1 MMKRRFL
8 ISGGGTGG
16 HIFPALAIAKEIE
29 RRYPHCVL
37 LFVGASDRME
47 MDKIPAA
54 GYSIKGLWI
63 SGFQRSFSLKNFLFP
78 IKLIFSVLRS
88 FFIVLRFNPDVV
100 IGTGGYA
107 SGPVLWIASLLRI
120 PTLIQE
126 QNSYPG
132 ITNKILSSKVSK
144 VCVAYLGLD
153 RFFPK
158 EKLHITG
165 NPIRAQIEF
174 GVYNRD
180 EVLNS
185 YGLVKEKPLV
195 LVVGGSLGA
204 KRINETVL
212 ENISWFKEND
222 VQLIWQTGMLYY
234 DRCKA
239 AQMDLGQSGKLQAF
253 ITEMGPALAAA
264 DVVVSR
270 AGAIALS
277 EFCSLGKACILVPSP
292 NVAEDHQKKN
302 AQALS
307 ENDAAILVEEK
318 NIDTELFE
326 AVNGLVKDVEM
337 QKKLGANCKKM
348 DKPNASER
356 IVDIIKELI
365 HD

>member
-54 GYSIKGLWI
+54 GYSITGLWI

-88 FFIVLRFNPDVV
+88 FFIILRFNPEVV

-107 SGPVLWIASLLRI
+107 SGPILWVASLLKI
-120 PTLIQE
+120 PTIIQE

-132 ITNKILSSKVSK
+132 ITNKILSSKVSQI
-144 VCVAYLGLD
+144 CVAYPGLE

-158 EKLHITG
+158 EKLNLTG
-165 NPIRAQIEF
+165 NPIRAEIEL

-180 EVLNS
+180 EVLS
-185 YGLVKEKPLV
+185 SFGFVKDKPTVLV
-195 LVVGGSLGA
+195 LGGSLGSR
-204 KRINETVL
+204 RINETVL
-212 ENISWFKEND
+212 DNISWFKEND

-234 DRCKA
+234 DR
-239 AQMDLGQSGKLQAF
+239 
-253 ITEMGPALAAA
+253 
-264 DVVVSR
+264 
-270 AGAIALS
+270 
-277 EFCSLGKACILVPSP
+277 
-292 NVAEDHQKKN
+292 
-302 AQALS
+302 
-307 ENDAAILVEEK
+307 
-318 NIDTELFE
+318 
-326 AVNGLVKDVEM
+326 
-337 QKKLGANCKKM
+337 
-348 DKPNASER
+348 
-356 IVDIIKELI
+356 
-365 HD
+365 

>member
-8 ISGGGTGG
+8 VSGGGTGG

-29 RRYPHCVL
+29 RRYPNCSL

-47 MDKIPAA
+47 MEKIPSA

-63 SGFQRSFSLKNFLFP
+63 SGFHRSLSFKNLIFP
-78 IKLIFSVLRS
+78 FKLIYSVFKS
-88 FFIVLRFNPDVV
+88 FFIILRFNPDLV

-107 SGPVLWIASLLRI
+107 SGPILWVASLLKI
-120 PTLIQE
+120 PTVIQE

-132 ITNKILSSKVSK
+132 ITNKILSSRVTQI
-144 VCVAYLGLD
+144 CVAYPGLE

-158 EKLHITG
+158 DKLHLTG
-165 NPIRAQIEF
+165 NPIRAEIEF

-180 EVLNS
+180 EVLSS
-185 YGLVKEKPLV
+185 YGFVKDKPTVLV
-195 LVVGGSLGA
+195 LGGSLGSR
-204 KRINETVL
+204 RINKTVL
-212 ENISWFKEND
+212 DNISWFKEND

-234 DRCKA
+234 DSCKD
-239 AQMDLGQSGKLQAF
+239 AQMDLGQSGIIQAF

-264 DVVVSR
+264 DGVVSR

-307 ENDAAILVEEK
+307 KNDAATLVEEK
-318 NIDTELFE
+318 NIDKELFE
-326 AVNGLVKDVEM
+326 SINLLVKDVDM
-337 QKKLGANCKKM
+337 QKKLSVNCKKM
-348 DKPNASER
+348 DKPRAAER
-356 IVDIIKELI
+356 IVDIIEELI

>member
-1 MMKRRFL
+1 M
-8 ISGGGTGG
+8 
-16 HIFPALAIAKEIE
+16 FPALAIAKEIE

-54 GYSIKGLWI
+54 GYSINGLWI

-78 IKLIFSVLRS
+78 VKLIFSVLRS

-107 SGPVLWIASLLRI
+107 SGPVLWVASLLRI

-144 VCVAYLGLD
+144 VCGAYLGLD

-165 NPIRAQIEF
+165 NPIRAEIEF

-180 EVLNS
+180 EVLSS

-239 AQMDLGQSGKLQAF
+239 AQMDLGQSGKIQAF
-253 ITEMGPALAAA
+253 ITEMGPVLAAA

-348 DKPNASER
+348 DKPKAAER
-356 IVDIIKELI
+356 IVDIIEELI

>member
-1 MMKRRFL
+1 
-8 ISGGGTGG
+8 
-16 HIFPALAIAKEIE
+16 
-29 RRYPHCVL
+29 
-37 LFVGASDRME
+37 

-88 FFIVLRFNPDVV
+88 FFIILRFNPEVV

-107 SGPVLWIASLLRI
+107 SGPILWVASLLKI
-120 PTLIQE
+120 PTIIQE

-132 ITNKILSSKVSK
+132 ITNKILSSKVSQI
-144 VCVAYLGLD
+144 CVAYPGLE

-158 EKLHITG
+158 EKLNLTG
-165 NPIRAQIEF
+165 NPIRAEIEL

-180 EVLNS
+180 EVLS
-185 YGLVKEKPLV
+185 SFGFVKDKPTVLV
-195 LVVGGSLGA
+195 LGGSLGSR
-204 KRINETVL
+204 RINETVL
-212 ENISWFKEND
+212 DNISWFKEND

-239 AQMDLGQSGKLQAF
+239 AQMDLGQSGIIQAF
-253 ITEMGPALAAA
+253 ITEMGPALAAV

-277 EFCSLGKACILVPSP
+277 EFCSLGKACVLVPSP

-307 ENDAAILVEEK
+307 KNDAAILVEEK

-326 AVNGLVKDVEM
+326 SINLLVKDVDM
-337 QKKLGANCKKM
+337 QKKLGVNCKKM
-348 DKPNASER
+348 DKPKAAER
-356 IVDIIKELI
+356 IVDIIEELI

>member
-1 MMKRRFL
+1 MMKRRIL

-107 SGPVLWIASLLRI
+107 SGPVLWVASLLRI

-165 NPIRAQIEF
+165 NPIRAEIEF

-180 EVLNS
+180 EVLSS

-204 KRINETVL
+204 KRINETML

-239 AQMDLGQSGKLQAF
+239 AQMDSGQSGKIQAF
-253 ITEMGPALAAA
+253 ITEMGPVLAAA

-326 AVNGLVKDVEM
+326 ALNRLVKDVDI
-337 QKKLGANCKKM
+337 QKKLGINCKKM
-348 DKPNASER
+348 DKPKAAER
-356 IVDIIKELI
+356 IVDIIEELVN
-365 HD
+365 D

>member
-107 SGPVLWIASLLRI
+107 SGPVLWVASLLRI

-165 NPIRAQIEF
+165 NPIRAEIEF

-180 EVLNS
+180 EVLSS

-239 AQMDLGQSGKLQAF
+239 AQMDLGQSGKIQAF
-253 ITEMGPALAAA
+253 ITEMGPVLAAA

-348 DKPNASER
+348 DKPKAAER
-356 IVDIIKELI
+356 IVDIIEELI

>member
-107 SGPVLWIASLLRI
+107 SGPVLWVASLLRI

-153 RFFPK
+153 RFFTK

-165 NPIRAQIEF
+165 NPIRAEIEF

-180 EVLNS
+180 EVLSS

-239 AQMDLGQSGKLQAF
+239 AQMDLGQSGKIQAF
-253 ITEMGPALAAA
+253 ITEMGPVLAAA

-348 DKPNASER
+348 DKPKAAER
-356 IVDIIKELI
+356 IVDIIEELI

>member
-107 SGPVLWIASLLRI
+107 SGPVLWVASLLRI

-165 NPIRAQIEF
+165 NPIRAEIEF

-180 EVLNS
+180 EVLSS

-239 AQMDLGQSGKLQAF
+239 AQMDSGQSGKIQAF
-253 ITEMGPALAAA
+253 ITEMGPVLAAA

-348 DKPNASER
+348 DKPKAAER
-356 IVDIIKELI
+356 IVDIIEELI